1 LAEQVALVEDA
12 RTMYRDPVKDLWGA
26 ELWDSVLAD
35 WPGNGL
41 PGVRLFADAYR
52 WMFAERV
59 SYALGFAI

>member
-1 LAEQVALVEDA
+1 
-12 RTMYRDPVKDLWGA
+12 MYRDLVKDLWGA

-52 WMFAERV
+52 WLFAERV
-59 SYALGFAI
+59 SYALGFAIR